1 MASAE
6 ASPPASRNAIQLLNA
21 LSRAA
26 AGPTELN
33 AAASE
38 AEGKAQGH
46 VESEAEGGESL
57 LDAMLADISVE
68 QRVSAPAQQG
78 GEASAAIDAVVG
90 DRNAGTVPETHLP
103 RTRGREGEVMSLEAL
118 PRGKQLRIRILTTHG
133 DPFYA
138 GLTGLQLLVAEPLSV
153 SEAAEA
159 GWPVGSAASVG
170 RVRAVTPAL
179 QQLHASPSS
188 INVDGHSGD
197 PRTLDKLVDGVCRT
211 CDDTHMWLI
220 PFTASG
226 YADAGHLVPVAESA
240 DAHVLTVT
248 LPAPSAL
255 AARPTAGVQPTAST
269 GLCHLAG
276 LRLWNYN
283 KDSEGAARGIR
294 HVMFD
299 IDGVPLLDG
308 AFVRQSKQA
317 TEAGSAGGAA
327 SMQLPVDAAV
337 LQLRR
342 APGACWHDFAQDFLF
357 SALPAPTAADA
368 VPSAAA
374 AAGIPSAAQGSP
386 HLWLAHSAEQ
396 LVRAAAPA
404 LAAATA
410 GAAAAS
416 KYEAGGVGRPAAE
429 HTLRGCEFRFVLT
442 ASLGDPFY
450 VGLDALALYDPQGTR
465 IRVPPWAIAAAPASV
480 GGSDCRLPTNL
491 AFWPASGAPGGKVQH
506 AEHNTPDEDA
516 ALLVDPSH
524 PIPFP
529 AARAWLAP
537 FPDPPP
543 DPSAGG
549 KRSDCVVLSLR
560 FDAPVEVALVRLWN
574 YSRNA
579 GRGVGT
585 LELWV
590 DGTLAW
596 LGDLSPA
603 PAMQPQ
609 PPSAAKR
616 GARDAAAGRAV
627 LRPYHPLVFS
637 ADRAALSREVALYR
651 AVHAA
656 VGAAP
661 SLELLTGSGGE
672 QETLLFNDGVL
683 ARQLSSR
690 RALQRHDALRAALD
704 RSKLARAGAA
714 AEPAHGWNAK
724 RPATTMAGGDIV
736 SPAPPRLPRDGA
748 AAKR

>member
-1 MASAE
+1 
-6 ASPPASRNAIQLLNA
+6 L
-21 LSRAA
+21 
-26 AGPTELN
+26 
-33 AAASE
+33 
-38 AEGKAQGH
+38 
-46 VESEAEGGESL
+46 
-57 LDAMLADISVE
+57 
-68 QRVSAPAQQG
+68 RV
-78 GEASAAIDAVVG
+78 
-90 DRNAGTVPETHLP
+90 
-103 RTRGREGEVMSLEAL
+103 
-118 PRGKQLRIRILTTHG
+118 RILTTHG

-138 GLTGLQLLVAEPLSV
+138 GLTGLQLLVAEPLSAD
-153 SEAAEA
+153 EAAEA
-159 GWPVGSAASVG
+159 GWPIGLAASVG
-170 RVRAVTPAL
+170 RVRAVTPTL
-179 QQLHASPSS
+179 QQLHASPAS

-248 LPAPSAL
+248 LPAPL
-255 AARPTAGVQPTAST
+255 TPAARARAGAQPTAAAAPCYLT
-269 GLCHLAG
+269 G

-294 HVMFD
+294 HVMLD

-308 AFVRQSKQA
+308 AAVQQTQQA
-317 TEAGSAGGAA
+317 TKAGAA
-327 SMQLPVDAAV
+327 EGADKVQLPVDAAV

-357 SALPAPTAADA
+357 CAEPAPAAGDA
-368 VPSAAA
+368 PLSAAA
-374 AAGIPSAAQGSP
+374 AAGDALASQGRP

-396 LVRAAAPA
+396 IVRSAPSAPA
-404 LAAATA
+404 G
-410 GAAAAS
+410 GAAAGG

-450 VGLDALALYDPQGTR
+450 VGLDALALYDPQGAR

-491 AFWPASGAPGGKVQH
+491 AFWPASGALAGKAQQP
-506 AEHNTPDEDA
+506 ARSSSDEDA

-524 PIPFP
+524 PTPFP

-560 FDAPVEVALVRLWN
+560 FDAPVEVGLVRLWN
-574 YSRNA
+574 YSRSA

-616 GARDAAAGRAV
+616 GPRDGAAGAPQDRAV

-637 ADRAALSREVALYR
+637 ADRDALSREVATYR
-651 AVHAA
+651 AAHAA

-661 SLELLTGSGGE
+661 SLGLLTGSGGE

-704 RSKLARAGAA
+704 RSKLARAGAV

-724 RPATTMAGGDIV
+724 RPTTTMAGGDMA